1 MASMS
6 LTRNPDR
13 DSLPA
18 ELLREYEL
26 VGEDLLG
33 EGAFA
38 VVRLMRHIQTGELF
52 ALKCIEKHPLRIRN
66 MISQMQR
73 EVRIQHSL
81 VHPNIVRLVR
91 TFDEQAYV
99 YMLLEYCGKGTLRS
113 LLQQQPHHRLAEP
126 RAAKYFEQI
135 VRGIECMHRNS
146 YVHRDLKL
154 ENMLLTDNDVVKICD
169 FGWSAEVRIEEM
181 LQTTCGTTSYWAPEI
196 WEGALQDEAVDLWAL
211 GCLLYEVLAGHAPF
225 YEQDQIKLKRKVLA
239 VEFGYPPWLSNEVC
253 HAIHVLLQR
262 KPASRAKAADLLK
275 HPWLSKY
282 REVAEPVA
290 NSDSAAPSILVVQQP
305 KLPVAPGTPGPPRRL
320 GSFVAAQRPQHFAA
334 EDGVPRCGSFVF
346 PLTALTTAYT
356 TPNTGAAPS
365 LAAIG
370 RCHSVHA
377 TPPITPVRAPPR
389 TVVESTALPSDAVG
403 SIQMRM
409 VQVPPI
415 SAPARDPTMRQSL
428 PRAVFAAEAAAPV
441 SAGAT
446 TPSRSGQII
455 SCRFASPA
463 RRAMTPGPDRR
474 SASPLPRSATQ
485 AGMAAQG
492 FTDSASAYPGF
503 FQSDQV
509 AGGAPTLLP
518 TRTSM
523 VLPVTPVGLVLPAPQ
538 PVSQPS
544 PISAS
549 PAGPA
554 MPIATAGTV
563 TTSSQGPLPQ
573 SPLSTTRAC
582 ASSAPGAT
590 SSLRSAS
597 PAALRAPSPGALRVP
612 SVPSTP
618 ATPVAAPMHMSPS
631 GLPATGMP
639 LASTVTGLT
648 AFNAASAG
656 LPRSSSGKV
665 GPPGNSLLLKPQ
677 QRCGTSFGL
686 LTGLPVPEVQGF
698 QAVPGSVS
706 HFGASRPPLFA

>member
-18 ELLREYEL
+18 ELLREFEL

-253 HAIHVLLQR
+253 HA
-262 KPASRAKAADLLK
+262 
-275 HPWLSKY
+275 
-282 REVAEPVA
+282 
-290 NSDSAAPSILVVQQP
+290 
-305 KLPVAPGTPGPPRRL
+305 
-320 GSFVAAQRPQHFAA
+320 AAQASF
-334 EDGVPRCGSFVF
+334 ESESCGS
-346 PLTALTTAYT
+346 P
-356 TPNTGAAPS
+356 
-365 LAAIG
+365 
-370 RCHSVHA
+370 
-377 TPPITPVRAPPR
+377 
-389 TVVESTALPSDAVG
+389 E
-403 SIQMRM
+403 
-409 VQVPPI
+409 
-415 SAPARDPTMRQSL
+415 
-428 PRAVFAAEAAAPV
+428 
-441 SAGAT
+441 
-446 TPSRSGQII
+446 
-455 SCRFASPA
+455 
-463 RRAMTPGPDRR
+463 
-474 SASPLPRSATQ
+474 
-485 AGMAAQG
+485 
-492 FTDSASAYPGF
+492 
-503 FQSDQV
+503 
-509 AGGAPTLLP
+509 
-518 TRTSM
+518 
-523 VLPVTPVGLVLPAPQ
+523 
-538 PVSQPS
+538 
-544 PISAS
+544 
-549 PAGPA
+549 
-554 MPIATAGTV
+554 
-563 TTSSQGPLPQ
+563 
-573 SPLSTTRAC
+573 
-582 ASSAPGAT
+582 
-590 SSLRSAS
+590 
-597 PAALRAPSPGALRVP
+597 
-612 SVPSTP
+612 
-618 ATPVAAPMHMSPS
+618 APM
-631 GLPATGMP
+631 AE
-639 LASTVTGLT
+639 
-648 AFNAASAG
+648 
-656 LPRSSSGKV
+656 
-665 GPPGNSLLLKPQ
+665 Q
-677 QRCGTSFGL
+677 
-686 LTGLPVPEVQGF
+686 VQG
-698 QAVPGSVS
+698 GC
-706 HFGASRPPLFA
+706 